1 MTSKAAA
8 KTMAVAIMLTM
19 TMPTAA
25 PASADPADDPAIYE
39 VVSETIPVADIAYFD
54 GTQFQRAEQ
63 VSLPWTTEVHVGDVT
78 GRGYRTSRAEVRANW
93 PIEPGSRPQRTGRT
107 CLPCTEN
114 ADGWTSVY
122 RIDMRGASHARG
134 RWFEP
139 SRDHHYQRR
148 SEVVFRPRPCVLCNP
163 RAIQCRR
170 DRLLLSWPPRRYV
183 ALATSESGHAS
194 PQPPWRSRALAA
206 TRVHT

>member
-122 RIDMRGASHARG
+122 RIDMRGASHARVAGSNQPGPPKKYRQENWACLVPPPVDQAAVAFG
-134 RWFEP
+134 RSADYCGWTP
-139 SRDHHYQRR
+139 GPARVKSR
-148 SEVVFRPRPCVLCNP
+148 VG
-163 RAIQCRR
+163 
-170 DRLLLSWPPRRYV
+170 
-183 ALATSESGHAS
+183 ATY
-194 PQPPWRSRALAA
+194 
-206 TRVHT
+206 

>member
-78 GRGYRTSRAEVRANW
+78 GRGYTTSRAEVRANW

-139 SRDHHYQRR
+139 SRDHRR
-148 SEVVFRPRPCVLCNP
+148 STGKRTG
-163 RAIQCRR
+163 RA
-170 DRLLLSWPPRRYV
+170 
-183 ALATSESGHAS
+183 
-194 PQPPWRSRALAA
+194 
-206 TRVHT
+206 

>member
-139 SRDHHYQRR
+139 SRDHRR
-148 SEVVFRPRPCVLCNP
+148 STGKRTG
-163 RAIQCRR
+163 RA
-170 DRLLLSWPPRRYV
+170 
-183 ALATSESGHAS
+183 
-194 PQPPWRSRALAA
+194 
-206 TRVHT
+206 